1 MAREREVAAS
11 RVVNEQAQ
19 AEADATRG
27 FFAALSAFTIWGLI
41 PLYLR
46 PLAQIDALQIMTN
59 RALWCCLFCLGWLG
73 VRGELHHV
81 RTALANTRTRNTLAV
96 TALCASTNW
105 LLYVWAVTH
114 GHVVEGSL
122 GYFINPLVNVLL
134 GVLVLGERL
143 NRVQTAAVA
152 LAGIGVAYITW
163 AAGRPP
169 WIALTLAGTFGLYGL
184 LRKVVSVDALAGLA
198 AETTLIAPFVAGYL
212 VYAELTGIAALFHVS
227 PAITALLFAGGVV
240 TAVPLALFSY
250 GARRIP
256 YSTLGIL
263 QYVGPTLQLMFGLF
277 LYREPMSPE
286 RLAGFSLIWL
296 ALALY
301 AGDGIARRRVQN
313 KLVAS
318 APKA

>member
-1 MAREREVAAS
+1 
-11 RVVNEQAQ
+11 VNEQVQ
-19 AEADATRG
+19 AEADAARG
-27 FFAALSAFTIWGLI
+27 FSAALTAFTLWGLM

-46 PLAQIDALQIMTN
+46 PLAQVDALQVMTN
-59 RALWCCLFCLGWLG
+59 RALWCCLLCLGWLG
-73 VRGELHHV
+73 LRGELSHV
-81 RTALANTRTRNTLAV
+81 RVALAHARTRNTLAI
-96 TALCASTNW
+96 TALCASCNW
-105 LLYVWAVTH
+105 LLFVWAVTH
-114 GHVVEGSL
+114 GHVVEASL

-163 AAGRPP
+163 HAGRPP

-184 LRKVVSVDALAGLA
+184 LRKVVHVDALAGLA
-198 AETTLIAPFVAGYL
+198 AETTLIAPFVASYML
-212 VYAELTGIAALFHVS
+212 YVELTGTAALFHVS
-227 PAITALLFAGGVV
+227 PAITALLLAGGVV

-263 QYVGPTLQLMFGLF
+263 QYVGPTLQLMFGLW
-277 LYREPMSPE
+277 LYGEPMPPE
-286 RLAGFSLIWL
+286 RLLGFSLIWL
-296 ALALY
+296 ALAFY
-301 AGDGIARRRVQN
+301 AGDGVVRRRAQN

>member
-1 MAREREVAAS
+1 M
-11 RVVNEQAQ
+11 NEQATASPS
-19 AEADATRG
+19 AEAEAARG
-27 FFAALSAFTIWGLI
+27 FFAALSAFTLWGLM

-46 PLAQIDALQIMTN
+46 PLAQVEALQIMAN
-59 RALWCCLFCLGWLG
+59 RALWCCVVCIGWLG
-73 VRGELHHV
+73 VRGELQHV
-81 RTALANTRTRNTLAV
+81 RTALSHPRTRATLMV
-96 TALCASTNW
+96 SALCASTNW
-105 LLYVWAVTH
+105 LLYAWAVTH
-114 GHVVEGSL
+114 GHVIEGSL

-143 NRVQTAAVA
+143 NRVQTASVA
-152 LAGIGVAYITW
+152 LAGVGVAYITW
-163 AAGRPP
+163 ITGRPP

-184 LRKVVSVDALAGLA
+184 LRKVVKVDALAGLA
-198 AETTLIAPFVAGYL
+198 AETALIAPAVALYL
-212 VYAELTGIAALFHVS
+212 VYVELDGRAVLFHAPS
-227 PAITALLFAGGVV
+227 AITALLLAGGVI

-256 YSTLGIL
+256 YSALGLL
-263 QYVGPTLQLMFGLF
+263 QYVGPTLQLMFGVW
-277 LYREPMSPE
+277 LYGEVMSPQ

-301 AGDGIARRRVQN
+301 AGDGMIRRRAQN